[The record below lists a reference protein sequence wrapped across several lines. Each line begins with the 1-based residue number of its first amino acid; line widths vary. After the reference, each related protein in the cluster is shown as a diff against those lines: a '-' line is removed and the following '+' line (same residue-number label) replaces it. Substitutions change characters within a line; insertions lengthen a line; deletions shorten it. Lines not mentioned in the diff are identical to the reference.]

1 MYDVKRRTGFN
12 VPAIILRMLFGG
24 NGQPPQNH
32 HVARTTAGVRLPF
45 RPLHGFTLTELVV
58 VVMILGILAAVAV
71 PRLLDSSKYA
81 ADNATRQTLAV
92 IRNAIERYAAEHGG
106 QLPGADGTQE
116 TFKADLAR
124 YLRGTEFP
132 KCRVDAARYHEVR
145 MMRSNDAYPPGD
157 GDTVGTHSWVYN
169 YETGDFYVNSRD
181 LSADGVTR
189 YDEF

>member
-1 MYDVKRRTGFN
+1 MHDPKTRTGFSL
-12 VPAIILRMLFGG
+12 ITGKLRMFLAGDIRHPEDRRDEVASAEAC
-24 NGQPPQNH
+24 QPSRSQ
-32 HVARTTAGVRLPF
+32 F
-45 RPLHGFTLTELVV
+45 GFTLTELVV
-58 VVMILGILAAVAV
+58 VVMILGILAAVAA

-92 IRNAIERYAAEHGG
+92 VRNAIERYAAEHGG
-106 QLPGADGTQE
+106 QLPGADGQQE

-124 YLRGTEFP
+124 YLRGEFP
-132 KCRVDAARYHEVR
+132 MCRVDAARYNEVR
-145 MMRSNDAYPPGD
+145 MIRSDDPFPPGD

-189 YDEF
+189 YDQF